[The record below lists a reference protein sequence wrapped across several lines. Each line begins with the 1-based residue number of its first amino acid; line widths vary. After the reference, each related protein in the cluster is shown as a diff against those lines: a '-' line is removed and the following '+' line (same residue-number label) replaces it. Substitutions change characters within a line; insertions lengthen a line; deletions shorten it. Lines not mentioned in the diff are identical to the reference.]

1 MGMAE
6 GATGMTQALQF
17 LQALDP
23 SGVYDFRAFHD
34 RERGREGIAMRGT
47 FEQCEPRL
55 RELNTQLY
63 GVHVMINE
71 TDGQGRRIENVT
83 RCRAQLTDLDKGD
96 IAANYARIIAARPL
110 PHAVVNTSPGK
121 YQVWHFTV
129 PHSDRQLF
137 TDTQRRL
144 ASHYDGDE
152 QFIDVAH
159 TARLPGF
166 YHHKA
171 APYLVTLYSGP
182 AWGAARHDPWAVAAP
197 LMHIPVS
204 GGSSERRPLGEPS
217 MQAPTLDWAIYCL
230 WRIDPN
236 SLGFLDWIAITAAF
250 KQATWSYGEATA
262 RGIWEQWCAY
272 HRSND
277 VSENSKQWNHINA
290 TQSGWKYLLR
300 SSGCEGEFM
309 AAGIPTFTAGVSLQS
324 AQSQART
331 MPLRVAAETVSSVS
345 EPVATLGSYLTPAEQ
360 AQYFAGCYWV
370 ESLGRILTPRGRLMD
385 QNKFNGTYNGKT
397 FQTSDLSE
405 AKTTKSAWEAATS
418 GLSWRLPKVDHLRF
432 LPQEPFGT
440 IIPDELGREGVN
452 TYRPIISRHEPG
464 DVTPWLDHLSRVL
477 PVARD
482 RDIINSYMAFN
493 AQKPGVQ
500 IGWAPVIQSLEG
512 AGKTAFQRI
521 MQAMVGRV
529 YLHSPKAEDLVEG
542 GGKFNA
548 WIRNKLVIVVNE
560 LRVGA
565 NDKRD
570 LVEILKPLITD
581 DYIETQ
587 SKGIDQEMFDNC
599 TNWIMFTNYQ
609 DAIPINANSRRFCV
623 MYSALQSVDDL
634 RNAGMDGD
642 YFNRL
647 YAWLRNGGASAV
659 VEWLQRY
666 PIPDEFNPARYATRA
681 PQSSS
686 HAEVLEASRTPI
698 EQHIMAAVEGGLQGF
713 RGGWLSSIALS
724 NFLHEQSVRVPGPR
738 TIAKA
743 LENLGYHKIGKSTR
757 PYFQEGGKLQT
768 YLYHIERTANMENYG
783 KLQGYEI

>member
-1 MGMAE
+1 MNQ
-6 GATGMTQALQF
+6 TQQF
-17 LQALDP
+17 LTALDP
-23 SGVYDFRAFHD
+23 SATVFDFRAFHD
-34 RERGREGIAMRGT
+34 RERGRDGIAMRGT
-47 FEQCEPRL
+47 FAECEPRL
-55 RELNTQLY
+55 RELNTAAMGY

-71 TDGQGRRIENVT
+71 TDGQGRKIENVT

-96 IAANYARIIAARPL
+96 IVTNYGRIISAAPL
-110 PHAVVNTSPGK
+110 PHAVVNTSPNK
-121 YQVWHFTV
+121 FQIWHFTV
-129 PHSDRQLF
+129 LHSDKQLF
-137 TDTQRRL
+137 TDNQRRL
-144 ASHYDGDE
+144 ASHYQGDE
-152 QFIDVAH
+152 QFIDAAH

-171 APYLVTLYSGP
+171 EPYLVTLYAGP
-182 AWGAARHDPWAVAAP
+182 AWDTARLDPWAIAAP

-204 GGSSERRPLGEPS
+204 GGNSERQPLGTPS
-217 MQAPTLDWAIYCL
+217 LAAPSFEWAVHCL

-250 KQATWSYGEATA
+250 KQATCGHVQA
-262 RGIWEQWCAY
+262 RAVWDQWCAY
-272 HRSND
+272 HRTND
-277 VSENSKQWNHINA
+277 PAENSKQWNHINA

-300 SSGCEGEFM
+300 TSGCEGEFM
-309 AAGIPTFTAGVSLQS
+309 AAGLHVASLQG
-324 AQSQART
+324 AT
-331 MPLRVAAETVSSVS
+331 
-345 EPVATLGSYLTPAEQ
+345 VATTTPVQSMQLAVGDVSPAPQELGTYLTPAEQ
-360 AQYFAGCYWV
+360 AQYFAGCYWI

-397 FQTSDLSE
+397 FQYSE

-418 GLSWRLPKVDHLRF
+418 GLSWRVPRVDHLRF
-432 LPQEPFGT
+432 LPKLPFGT

-452 TYRPIISRHEPG
+452 TYRPIITRHVAG
-464 DVTPWLDHLSRVL
+464 DVTPWLEHLQRVL
-477 PVARD
+477 PVPRD

-493 AQKPGVQ
+493 AQNPGVQ

-548 WIRNKLVIVVNE
+548 WIRNKLIIVVNE

-634 RNAGMDGD
+634 ERAGMDGD

-647 YAWLRNGGASAV
+647 YAWLRDGGASAV
-659 VEWLQRY
+659 VEWLGRY
-666 PIPDEFNPARYATRA
+666 EIPDEFNPARQATRA

-686 HAEVLEASRTPI
+686 HAAVLEQSRGPI
-698 EQHIMAAVEGGLQGF
+698 EQHIMEAVNGGVQGF
-713 RGGWLSSIALS
+713 RGGWLSSVALS
-724 NFLHEQSVRVPGPR
+724 NYLREVNARVPGPR

-743 LENLGYHKIGKSTR
+743 LENLGYFKIGKSSQI
-757 PYFQEGGKLQT
+757 FWQEGGKIQT
-768 YLYHIERTANMENYG
+768 YLYHIERNARVEDYA
-783 KLQGYEI
+783 KLQGYYN